1 MDVIIGKIKQEG
13 TTLSSEST
21 EIAYQYAENL
31 QLSVEFTDSFFDGY
45 SLLWLYCHDR
55 EMVKSGA
62 LGYDADKKMLTLP
75 PGAFDKDGSLYI
87 SMRALKEGKVVAT
100 SPVLFYIS
108 QSLNP
113 NASNT
118 PREPGWEDIAVGL
131 MEQVFQNEYKDEME
145 RLVGMADS
153 AMQNANKAIAEINR
167 KLAADDFRGEQGE
180 QGIQGE
186 KGDKGDTGESGI
198 AVPVNGMYTL
208 SLDSNGD
215 LYVNY
220 PDNADPPPFSYDAET
235 GNLYYE
241 VPEGE

>member
-1 MDVIIGKIKQEG
+1 
-13 TTLSSEST
+13 
-21 EIAYQYAENL
+21 
-31 QLSVEFTDSFFDGY
+31 
-45 SLLWLYCHDR
+45 
-55 EMVKSGA
+55 
-62 LGYDADKKMLTLP
+62 
-75 PGAFDKDGSLYI
+75 
-87 SMRALKEGKVVAT
+87 
-100 SPVLFYIS
+100 
-108 QSLNP
+108 
-113 NASNT
+113 
-118 PREPGWEDIAVGL
+118 